1 MDESKYFRRETI
13 DGITVLTLDG
23 KEVLDRQKLADLRE
37 AIAALVDEENPEKLV
52 VDFDGLQYCTS
63 EFIGVLIRA
72 HRKLVKEN
80 GRIDLCNLQPTIRE
94 VFKTLNLDGTMFR
107 IHENR
112 DEALQSIRK
121 TQP

>member
-1 MDESKYFRRETI
+1 MDESKYFQRESVN
-13 DGITVLTLDG
+13 GITVLTLDG

-37 AIAALVDEENPEKLV
+37 SIAALVDHESPEKLL

-80 GRIDLCNLQPTIRE
+80 GRIDLCCLQPTIRE

-107 IHENR
+107 IHETRNSAL
-112 DEALQSIRK
+112 EAMQIA
-121 TQP
+121 